1 MVHHAVPSPVQVRLC
16 AGDLQNLHFPLSL
29 YGTRFS
35 VVGQRMVPVIGRA
48 LGNLSVGTKLSLGF
62 GLVLLST
69 LGVAATAFYAFAT
82 LEARA
87 EKMNDVA
94 TIESL
99 MLQAQVSVK
108 AFGLE
113 LAEEEARKVAGLT
126 GELVSLLEKSQ
137 AQTGQGDSVAAA
149 KIFLAQFQRYAQAQ
163 RDARE
168 ARLRMQ
174 QLAQEVGERFSVVM
188 LDQLDAVNLLAARA
202 QPADSVRMLQLE
214 QASTLRDKLANLR
227 DSELYFVLQGG
238 TEVHNAWEARVIEL
252 RSYMENLA
260 LRLEGTERESLT
272 QASAAL
278 AAYSAAFNGYA
289 ASRDQASDSQAAMNT
304 AADKVSSLLGAAR
317 AAQMQASQSLSQ
329 RISRL
334 LEVIVLLALGLGI
347 GAALSIRQLIL
358 QPLRQAVDLT
368 RRVASGDLSAQID
381 AAGRRDEL
389 GQLLGSVG
397 VMLDSL
403 RGLIGRIGQGVEQ
416 LNQAA
421 TGLVQVSERTR
432 QGVDSQRE
440 ETELA
445 ATAMQQMAATAQD
458 VARNTSHTRDA
469 VEHADGQARKGEE
482 LVRHAT
488 AKIGH
493 LAEEMSGCSAAM
505 TSLLNECTAI
515 GKVLDVIS
523 ALAGQ
528 TNLLALNAAIEAA
541 RAGDNGRGFAVVAD
555 EVRNLARR
563 TQASTEDI
571 AAIILQLRTVAEQ
584 AASRLQGSQALSGE
598 SVVLAAQAS
607 QALQEIAASVSMVE
621 QMSQQIAAAAEQQS
635 AVADQVGES
644 MERVQVVAEQ
654 SSTASG
660 LLEAS
665 VRGLEQVGGALNAA
679 VGGFRMT
686 T

>member
-1 MVHHAVPSPVQVRLC
+1 M
-16 AGDLQNLHFPLSL
+16 
-29 YGTRFS
+29 
-35 VVGQRMVPVIGRA
+35 
-48 LGNLSVGTKLSLGF
+48 GTKLSLGF

-69 LGVAATAFYAFAT
+69 LGVAATAFYAFT
-82 LEARA
+82 VLDTRA

-108 AFGLE
+108 AFGLD
-113 LAEEEARKVAGLT
+113 LAEEEANKVAGLT
-126 GELVSLLEKSQ
+126 DELISLLEKSQ
-137 AQTGQGDSVAAA
+137 AQTGQGDSVEAARV
-149 KIFLAQFQRYAQAQ
+149 FLAQFQRYAQAQ

-174 QLAQEVGERFSVVM
+174 QLAQVLGERFTVVM
-188 LDQLDAVNLLAARA
+188 LDQLDVVNLLAARA

-227 DSELYFVLQGG
+227 DSELYFTLQGSA
-238 TEVHNAWEARVIEL
+238 EVHNAWEARIIEL

-260 LRLEGTERESLT
+260 LRLEGPERESLT

-289 ASRDQASDSQAAMNT
+289 ASRDQASDSQAAMNS
-304 AADKVSSLLGAAR
+304 AADKVSALLGEAR
-317 AAQMQASQSLSQ
+317 AAQVQASQLMSQ

-334 LEVIVLLALGLGI
+334 LEVIVLLAVSLGI
-347 GAALSIRQLIL
+347 GASVLIRHLIL

-403 RGLIGRIGQGVEQ
+403 RGLIGRIGQGVGQ

-421 TGLVQVSERTR
+421 TSLVQVTERTR

-458 VARNTSHTRDA
+458 VARNTSQTRDA
-469 VEHADGQARKGEE
+469 VEHADTQARKGEE
-482 LVRHAT
+482 LVREAT
-488 AKIGH
+488 ARIGH
-493 LAEEMSGCSAAM
+493 LAQEMSGCSEAM
-505 TSLLNECTAI
+505 SSLLNECTAI
-515 GKVLDVIS
+515 GKVLDVIN

-563 TQASTEDI
+563 TQASTDDI
-571 AAIILQLRTVAEQ
+571 AAIIQQLRTVAEQ
-584 AASRLQGSQALSGE
+584 AASRLQDSQALSGE
-598 SVVLAAQAS
+598 SVVIAAQAS
-607 QALQEIAASVSMVE
+607 QALQEIAASVSTVE

-644 MERVQVVAEQ
+644 MERVQAIAEQ
-654 SSTASG
+654 STAASS

-665 VRGLEQVGGALNAA
+665 VRGLEQVGCTLNAA
-679 VGGFRMT
+679 VGGFRT
-686 T
+686 ST